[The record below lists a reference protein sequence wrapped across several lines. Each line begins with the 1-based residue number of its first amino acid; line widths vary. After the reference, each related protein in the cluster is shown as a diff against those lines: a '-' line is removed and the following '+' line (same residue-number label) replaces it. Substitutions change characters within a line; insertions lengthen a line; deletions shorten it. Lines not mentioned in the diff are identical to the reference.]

1 MKLNTVFLAL
11 WTLLI
16 LALLLLP
23 LRENA
28 LISRLN
34 FPYFDKVVHC
44 GLFAVFG
51 FISIYGTAFSREF
64 RYRLLFGLVLGLV
77 LAVGTELGQS
87 LVPSRDTSLMDLA
100 ADLLGLFFG
109 LVAFTLL
116 YSWRKRL

>member
-1 MKLNTVFLAL
+1 MKLTTVFLVL

-16 LALLLLP
+16 IALLLIP

-28 LISRLN
+28 VISRLGI
-34 FPYFDKVVHC
+34 PYFDKVVHC

-51 FISIYGTAFSREF
+51 FFSVYGAGFLREF

-87 LVPSRDTSLMDLA
+87 LVPSRDTSLLDLA

-109 LVAFTLL
+109 LVCFTLM
-116 YSWRKRL
+116 YSWIKRL